1 MTTDE
6 ARYVWEHR
14 HDYTQATVDYA
25 VAILENAG
33 EL

>member
-6 ARYVWEHR
+6 ARYVWQNR
-14 HDYTQATVDYA
+14 HSYDQATVDYA
-25 VAILENAG
+25 VQILEHAG